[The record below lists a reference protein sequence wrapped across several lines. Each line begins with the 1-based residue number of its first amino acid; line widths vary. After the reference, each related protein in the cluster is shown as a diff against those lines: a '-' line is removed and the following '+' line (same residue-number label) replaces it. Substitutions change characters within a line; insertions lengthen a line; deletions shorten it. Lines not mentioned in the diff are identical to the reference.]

1 MNMRTIFAAA
11 SMIGL
16 MSCSGSMTA
25 PGGAI
30 EAEICRQIGGALP
43 TRSHS
48 DTAQTAAEIQRLYA
62 VYDLTCPEW
71 AHLVP

>member
-1 MNMRTIFAAA
+1 MNMRTIFAVALSGA
-11 SMIGL
+11 L
-16 MSCSGSMTA
+16 MTGCGDTMTA
-25 PGGAI
+25 GGATTN
-30 EAEICRQIGGALP
+30 EVCRQIGGALP